1 METKKEGIW
10 KLKDV
15 IFVTMLCVVLGV
27 VYLAAVY
34 LISPL
39 TAVFA
44 PTGLS
49 LLGTELIFGVWF
61 MAPTLAAYIIQKPSV
76 AIVAEVLASL
86 VEVLLGNMYGPM
98 VIVAGIIQGAGGEIV
113 FAAGGYKKFDRR
125 MVCLASVGCCITSFL
140 WSFVRSGYGK
150 LAVPLL
156 AVMFLIRLVSS
167 LIFSGVLSKAIGDG
181 LARTGLL
188 KGYALG
194 RAHA

>member
-1 METKKEGIW
+1 MKNKSAYSWRLQDI
-10 KLKDV
+10 
-15 IFVTMLCVVLGV
+15 IFVAMLCVVFGVIYLG
-27 VYLAAVY
+27 AVW
-34 LISPL
+34 LIVPL
-39 TAVFA
+39 SAIFT
-44 PTGLS
+44 PLGLS
-49 LLGTELIFGVWF
+49 LAGTEMIFGIWF
-61 MAPTLAAYIIQKPSV
+61 MAATLAPYIIQKPGV
-76 AIVAEVLASL
+76 AIVAEVLAAL
-86 VEVLLGNMYGPM
+86 IEVLLGNMYGPM

>member
-1 METKKEGIW
+1 MTEKTNVW
-10 KLKDV
+10 KLND
-15 IFVTMLCVVLGV
+15 I
-27 VYLAAVY
+27 
-34 LISPL
+34 IL
-39 TAVFA
+39 TAMICIVFGVIYLGGVYA
-44 PTGLS
+44 IAIVDGLFAFTGLAK
-49 LLGTELIFGVWF
+49 LGTEIIFGVWL
-61 MAPTLAAYIIQKPSV
+61 MAATFAGYVIQKPGV
-76 AIVAEVLASL
+76 AIVAEVLAAL
-86 VEVLLGNMYGPM
+86 IEVLLGNMYGPM

>member
-1 METKKEGIW
+1 
-10 KLKDV
+10 
-15 IFVTMLCVVLGV
+15 
-27 VYLAAVY
+27 
-34 LISPL
+34 
-39 TAVFA
+39 
-44 PTGLS
+44 
-49 LLGTELIFGVWF
+49 
-61 MAPTLAAYIIQKPSV
+61 
-76 AIVAEVLASL
+76 
-86 VEVLLGNMYGPM
+86 M